1 MVMDGGEAMET
12 GLKVVS
18 RKSFVQ
24 RFFSADYIDVPANA
38 QILKLL
44 SKQGD
49 RQVLFADNVMKLN
62 RSAKLVRRVLII
74 TEVAMYILDS
84 DFYRMRH
91 RFALQASFYLMDED
105 DASVALASGIS
116 WLTDT
121 YIHVH
126 IYVCI
131 TYVWLSI
138 RSEFL
143 AAMAVVVLAGLYL
156 NLTFLGHVDSLA
168 CVCCNLLFDSL
179 FAFLKLNCLGE
190 RVCRP
195 SRS

>member
-1 MVMDGGEAMET
+1 MVMEGGEAMDT
-12 GLKVVS
+12 GLKAVS

-62 RSAKLVRRVLII
+62 RSSKLVRRVLII

-121 YIHVH
+121 YTCAYICMYSLCMAIHQ
-126 IYVCI
+126 
-131 TYVWLSI
+131 I
-138 RSEFL
+138 RISCCHGSCGSCWIISKSDVPRSCEFFV
-143 AAMAVVVLAGLYL
+143 M
-156 NLTFLGHVDSLA
+156 
-168 CVCCNLLFDSL
+168 CLLH
-179 FAFLKLNCLGE
+179 FAI
-190 RVCRP
+190 
-195 SRS
+195 

>member
-91 RFALQASFYLMDED
+91 RFALQAIKKLSLSESNDYFVAVHVPSEYDCLMASPRKQEIVTVLAEAAKSATASD
-105 DASVALASGIS
+105 DAIEVNLSKSFEYNMDAE
-116 WLTDT
+116 
-121 YIHVH
+121 HVREVH
-126 IYVCI
+126 LEEVEGG
-131 TYVWLSI
+131 VKS
-138 RSEFL
+138 RFL
-143 AAMAVVVLAGLYL
+143 
-156 NLTFLGHVDSLA
+156 D
-168 CVCCNLLFDSL
+168 
-179 FAFLKLNCLGE
+179 K
-190 RVCRP
+190 
-195 SRS
+195 

>member
-1 MVMDGGEAMET
+1 MAGGPQGDLPFA
-12 GLKVVS
+12 
-18 RKSFVQ
+18 FVIRNMQ
-24 RFFSADYIDVPANA
+24 LIRRFFFNGIVLIDMCETYIA
-38 QILKLL
+38 
-44 SKQGD
+44 GD

-138 RSEFL
+138 RSEFV
-143 AAMAVVVLAGLYL
+143 AAMAVVVLARLYL
-156 NLTFLGHVDSLA
+156 NLTFLGHVVSLS
-168 CVCCNLLFDSL
+168 CVCCSLLFDSL

>member
-1 MVMDGGEAMET
+1 MAGGPQGDLPFA
-12 GLKVVS
+12 
-18 RKSFVQ
+18 FVIRNMQ
-24 RFFSADYIDVPANA
+24 LIRRFFFNGIVLIDMCETYIA
-38 QILKLL
+38 
-44 SKQGD
+44 GD

-138 RSEFL
+138 RSEFV

-156 NLTFLGHVDSLA
+156 NLTFLGHVDSLS
-168 CVCCNLLFDSL
+168 CVCCSLLFDSL

>member
-1 MVMDGGEAMET
+1 MAGGPQGDLPFA
-12 GLKVVS
+12 
-18 RKSFVQ
+18 FVIRNMQ
-24 RFFSADYIDVPANA
+24 LIRRFFFNGIVLIDMCETYIA
-38 QILKLL
+38 
-44 SKQGD
+44 GD

-138 RSEFL
+138 RSEFV

-156 NLTFLGHVDSLA
+156 NLTFLGHVDSLS
-168 CVCCNLLFDSL
+168 CVCCSLLLTLYLHF
-179 FAFLKLNCLGE
+179 
-190 RVCRP
+190 
-195 SRS
+195 

>member
-1 MVMDGGEAMET
+1 MAGGPQGDLPFA
-12 GLKVVS
+12 
-18 RKSFVQ
+18 FVIRNMQ
-24 RFFSADYIDVPANA
+24 LIRRFFFNGIVLIDMCETYIA
-38 QILKLL
+38 
-44 SKQGD
+44 GD

-105 DASVALASGIS
+105 DASVALA
-116 WLTDT
+116 
-121 YIHVH
+121 VH

-138 RSEFL
+138 RSEFV
-143 AAMAVVVLAGLYL
+143 AAMAVVVLARLYL
-156 NLTFLGHVDSLA
+156 NLTFLGHVDSLS
-168 CVCCNLLFDSL
+168 CVCCSLLFDSL
-179 FAFLKLNCLGE
+179 LHF
-190 RVCRP
+190 
-195 SRS
+195 

>member
-1 MVMDGGEAMET
+1 MAGGPQGDLPFA
-12 GLKVVS
+12 
-18 RKSFVQ
+18 FVIRNMQ
-24 RFFSADYIDVPANA
+24 LIRRFFFNGIVLIDMCETYIA
-38 QILKLL
+38 
-44 SKQGD
+44 GD

-62 RSAKLVRRVLII
+62 RSAKLVSRVLII

-138 RSEFL
+138 RSEFV

-156 NLTFLGHVDSLA
+156 NLTFLGHVDSLS
-168 CVCCNLLFDSL
+168 CVCCSLLFDSL

>member
-1 MVMDGGEAMET
+1 MAGGPQRDLPFA
-12 GLKVVS
+12 
-18 RKSFVQ
+18 FVIRDMQ
-24 RFFSADYIDVPANA
+24 LIRRFFFNGIVLIDMCETYIA
-38 QILKLL
+38 
-44 SKQGD
+44 GD

-138 RSEFL
+138 RSEFV
-143 AAMAVVVLAGLYL
+143 AAMAVVVFAGLYL
-156 NLTFLGHVDSLA
+156 NLTFLGHVDSLS

>member
-1 MVMDGGEAMET
+1 MAGGPQGDLPFA
-12 GLKVVS
+12 
-18 RKSFVQ
+18 FVIRDMQ
-24 RFFSADYIDVPANA
+24 LIRRFFFNGIVLIDMCETYIA
-38 QILKLL
+38 
-44 SKQGD
+44 GD

-131 TYVWLSI
+131 TCVWLSI

-143 AAMAVVVLAGLYL
+143 AAMAVVGLARLYL
-156 NLTFLGHVDSLA
+156 NLMFLGHVDSLS
-168 CVCCNLLFDSL
+168 CVCCNLLFDCL